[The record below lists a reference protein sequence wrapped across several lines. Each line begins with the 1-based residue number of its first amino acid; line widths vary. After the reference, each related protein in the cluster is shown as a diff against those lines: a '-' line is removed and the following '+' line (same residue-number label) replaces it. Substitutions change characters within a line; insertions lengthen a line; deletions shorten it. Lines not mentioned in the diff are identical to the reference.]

1 MSQQN
6 INIFSNQKDNSQN
19 NQDYEMNSKYQARQE
34 KFMQEE
40 NFSKI
45 KESTMSKELSYNQD
59 NRNKLILQKR
69 LHKKTNIESKTSL
82 LNTLSVPKEF
92 YEKLT
97 SEEIQ
102 PTDFHAI
109 IKLFNSQNK
118 EEKLKGLIGIRKL
131 LSIEPYPP
139 IQEIIDLKIVPELIN
154 LLDNA
159 PNEFKFEAVWSLTN
173 LASGSEEQANT
184 ILIYGGVQ
192 KIYNLLDSD
201 IEEIKHQTI
210 WLIANL
216 VGESLKIRDN
226 LIEQKIFDK
235 LLTIL
240 ASTNYD
246 KYIEIS
252 TWALSNFFRV
262 KPIPNYELSYKAFKI
277 IARAVMIYETTQVEF
292 ITDACFILSN
302 MTKNYKQFI
311 KEIIDINLL
320 PYIIKFLDIDNKA
333 IIMTCLRIVGNI
345 ACEDNAIQTQKL
357 FDLNVL
363 SKLKYTLFNESP
375 SIRKETAF
383 ILSNLAAGTQ
393 QQIEIMIEQNF
404 FEILKKAVKSDVP
417 KVKKEAIYGIANLSM
432 VENEKY
438 MKKLIDDGILIF
450 IYECMKD
457 IDPKNIKISLEILG
471 NILGFAKKKG
481 ELNNLLS
488 EIEKIGMVDIL
499 DNLQVHQD
507 QTIYEKTIQILDT
520 YFEIENA

>member
-6 INIFSNQKDNSQN
+6 INIFSNQINNSQN
-19 NQDYEMNSKYQARQE
+19 NQDYEMNSKYQSRQE

-69 LHKKTNIESKTSL
+69 LHKKNNLESKETL
-82 LNTLSVPKEF
+82 LNTLSVPKEL

-102 PTDFHAI
+102 PTDFHKI
-109 IKLFNSQNK
+109 INLFHSQNK
-118 EEKLKGLIGIRKL
+118 EEKLKGLIGIRQF
-131 LSIEPYPP
+131 LSIDPNPP
-139 IQEIIDLKIVPELIN
+139 IQEIIDMKIVPELIN

-159 PNEFKFEAVWSLTN
+159 PNEFKFEAIWCLTN
-173 LASGSEEQANT
+173 IASGSEDQANT
-184 ILIYGGVQ
+184 ILIYGGVA

-216 VGESLKIRDN
+216 TGESQKIRDN
-226 LIEQKIFDK
+226 LIDQKIFDK

-246 KYIEIS
+246 KYIEIC

-262 KPIPNYELSYKAFKI
+262 KPVPNYENTYKAFKI
-277 IARAVMIYETTQVEF
+277 IARAVMIYEATQVEF
-292 ITDACFILSN
+292 ITDACFILSV
-302 MTKNYKQFI
+302 MTKNYKKFI
-311 KEIIDINLL
+311 KEIVDINLL
-320 PYIIKFLDIDNKA
+320 PYIVKFLDIDNNA

-345 ACEDNAIQTQKL
+345 AIEDDAIQAQKL
-357 FDLNVL
+357 FDLDIIN
-363 SKLKYTLFNESP
+363 KLKYTLFNNSI
-375 SIRKETAF
+375 SIRKESAF
-383 ILSNLAAGTQ
+383 IISNLAGGTQ
-393 QQIEIMIEQNF
+393 RQIEILIEQNI
-404 FEILKKAVKSDVP
+404 FEILKKIYKSDVQ
-417 KVKKEAIYGIANLSM
+417 KVKKEVIYGIANLSL
-432 VENEKY
+432 VENEKH

-457 IDPKNIKISLEILG
+457 ENPRFIAISLEILE
-471 NILGFAKKKG
+471 NILCFAKKKG
-481 ELNNLLS
+481 ELNNLLK
-488 EIEKIGMVDIL
+488 EIEIMGIVDML
-499 DNLQVHQD
+499 ENLQVHQD
-507 QTIYEKTIQILDT
+507 QIIYEKTIQILDT
-520 YFEIENA
+520 YFETENV